1 MMFSCPERRSEKPK
15 PLQSP
20 QVGGRLVQKELSCV
34 QLWDPVVTIEIR
46 LLQDTPPN
54 VDGKTYYDYKLH
66 ATALGD
72 PSVLAC
78 NKFEISECTSIGNVL
93 PDLAVF
99 CKACAKARP
108 DICKF
113 YESGH

>member
-1 MMFSCPERRSEKPK
+1 MIKQLVNE
-15 PLQSP
+15 
-20 QVGGRLVQKELSCV
+20 LVQESHPAVEDENTVLTDASDSD
-34 QLWDPVVTIEIR
+34 LD
-46 LLQDTPPN
+46 N
-54 VDGKTYYDYKLH
+54 VEFFTKTRVGKTYYDYKLH

-78 NKFEISECTSIGNVL
+78 NKFEISECTSIGNL

-113 YESGH
+113 YESDH